1 MSRGAPA
8 PRASRPDSRTD
19 YLQEAASAHSRT
31 PLPIDADMS
40 TTFPDLLAIAPH
52 RRAAI
57 ETLAAE
63 LKPGRTA
70 VLSTHINADGDGCG
84 SETALARLL
93 AQLGVHARIVNPTPW
108 PSMFDFLVE
117 GVEERSAEGAR
128 AFEGADLL
136 IVLDISDVGR
146 LGGLADTVRALEIPR
161 MVIDHHVP
169 SDEPPGETIVSDIA
183 ACATGEL
190 VFDFARVLGLEI
202 TPLIARS
209 LYTAILTDTGGFRF
223 SNTSPRCH
231 AIAGQLLAAG
241 VDPEEMYR
249 RIYASVSVG
258 RLHLLRDALE
268 TLEVDEENGVSWIA
282 LPAGALERYGV
293 RAEELDGLAEHP
305 RSVAGTRMAIF
316 FRDLG
321 HGKVKVSF
329 RSTGEVDVNRFAR
342 TFGGGGHAKASGAL
356 IQGDL
361 DGVRDRVIGAARE
374 YLRSA
379 GS

>member
-1 MSRGAPA
+1 MSR
-8 PRASRPDSRTD
+8 T
-19 YLQEAASAHSRT
+19 L
-31 PLPIDADMS
+31 
-40 TTFPDLLAIAPH
+40 PDLLAIAPH
-52 RRAAI
+52 RRDAI
-57 ETLAAE
+57 ERLAAE
-63 LKPGRTA
+63 LVPGRTA
-70 VLSTHINADGDGCG
+70 ILSTHINADGDGCG
-84 SETALARLL
+84 SEAALARLL
-93 AQLGVHARIVNPTPW
+93 EQRGIHARIVNPTPW
-108 PSMFDFLVE
+108 PAMFDFLLD
-117 GVEERSAEGAR
+117 GVEERSADGAR

-136 IVLDISDVGR
+136 IVLDISDVKR
-146 LGGLADTVRALEIPR
+146 LGALTDTVRALEIPR

-169 SDEPPGETIVSDIA
+169 SDEPPGETVLSDIA

-190 VFDFARVLGLEI
+190 VFDFARVLELEI
-202 TPLIARS
+202 TPVIARS

-258 RLHLLRDALE
+258 RIQLLRDALA
-268 TLEVDEENGVSWIA
+268 TLEVDEEHGVSWIA

-329 RSTGEVDVNRFAR
+329 RSTGEVDVNLFAR
-342 TFGGGGHAKASGAL
+342 KFGGGGHAKASGAL
-356 IQGDL
+356 IHGEL
-361 DGVRDRVIGAARE
+361 DEVRGMVIEAARE
-374 YLRSA
+374 YLGEGGKQKA
-379 GS
+379 EGSKTSEG

>member
-1 MSRGAPA
+1 MSAN
-8 PRASRPDSRTD
+8 
-19 YLQEAASAHSRT
+19 L
-31 PLPIDADMS
+31 
-40 TTFPDLLAIAPH
+40 PDLLAIAPH
-52 RRAAI
+52 RREAI
-57 ETLAAE
+57 ESLAAE
-63 LKPGRTA
+63 LVPGRTA

-93 AQLGVHARIVNPTPW
+93 EQRGVHARIVNPTPW
-108 PSMFDFLVE
+108 PSMFDFLLE
-117 GVEERSAEGAR
+117 GIEERSSEGAR
-128 AFEGADLL
+128 ALEGADLL
-136 IVLDISDVGR
+136 IVLDISDVKR
-146 LGGLADTVRALEIPR
+146 LGALTDAVRALNVPR
-161 MVIDHHVP
+161 MVIDHHVA
-169 SDEPPGETIVSDIA
+169 SDEPPGELIVSDIA

-190 VFDFARVLGLEI
+190 IFDFARVLDLEI
-202 TPLIARS
+202 TPLVARS

-258 RLHLLRDALE
+258 RIQLLRDALA
-268 TLEVDEENGVSWIA
+268 TLEVDGEHGVSWIA

-329 RSTGEVDVNRFAR
+329 RSTGEVDVNLFAR

-356 IQGDL
+356 IPGEL
-361 DGVRDRVIGAARE
+361 DEVRERVVAAARE
-374 YLRSA
+374 FLKDGREQEA
-379 GS
+379 GSRKQGSASE